1 MSVTNSPASAILR
14 VRRLS
19 SRRPSG
25 RRASSSCDC
34 CPSREPDEWTEWT
47 TWVGQRRSAGL
58 RSGVGRQSSKDVCV
72 FLAPTCK
79 LRQLAA
85 SRTALHSSSEVARG
99 GRGGRAR
106 APLVRP
112 PNRSSIEHRSNV
124 DISAMFGRVR
134 GAGKATASPRPP
146 RRFDVVALRRL
157 SGGNIRYRRGGCW
170 GVPGCACEA
179 GAVPHRR
186 NRRRRLFP
194 SIRTP
199 SRTVQTPAM
208 TAAGASLRAEPTE
221 GNWNLPSKRRT
232 QSSGRKKTSQQSPAS
247 APCVSCGAPSCTAA
261 DAGAMHVGVW
271 SITRASRTRRPLRR
285 YGNEPRRRP
294 PGVSW

>member
-47 TWVGQRRSAGL
+47 VWVGQRRSAGL

-79 LRQLAA
+79 LRQLGLEDA
-85 SRTALHSSSEVARG
+85 STFVLRGCAGWAGRT
-99 GRGGRAR
+99 RAR
-106 APLVRP
+106 ALGSSPEPIEYRA
-112 PNRSSIEHRSNV
+112 SIECRY
-124 DISAMFGRVR
+124 FGDVR
-134 GAGKATASPRPP
+134 AGSGRGKSDGVAPTPASFRRGRTKKAVWR
-146 RRFDVVALRRL
+146 
-157 SGGNIRYRRGGCW
+157 NIRYRRGGCW
-170 GVPGCACEA
+170 DVPGCACEA

-208 TAAGASLRAEPTE
+208 TVAGASLRAEPTE

>member
-1 MSVTNSPASAILR
+1 MDDVGRSATKRGFQVGGWKTKFKRRLR
-14 VRRLS
+14 VFGANS
-19 SRRPSG
+19 
-25 RRASSSCDC
+25 
-34 CPSREPDEWTEWT
+34 
-47 TWVGQRRSAGL
+47 
-58 RSGVGRQSSKDVCV
+58 
-72 FLAPTCK
+72 
-79 LRQLAA
+79 RQLAA

-157 SGGNIRYRRGGCW
+157 SGGNMRYRRGGCW

-199 SRTVQTPAM
+199 SRTVPTPAM
-208 TAAGASLRAEPTE
+208 TVAGASLRAEPTE

>member
-47 TWVGQRRSAGL
+47 AWGRSVMERGSQVGGWKTKFKRRL
-58 RSGVGRQSSKDVCV
+58 RV
-72 FLAPTCK
+72 FGANS
-79 LRQLAA
+79 RQLAA

-170 GVPGCACEA
+170 GVPGCACAA

-199 SRTVQTPAM
+199 SNTVQTPAM

>member
-14 VRRLS
+14 GRRLS

-72 FLAPTCK
+72 FLAPTLQVAPTRPRGRLYIRPPR
-79 LRQLAA
+79 LRG
-85 SRTALHSSSEVARG
+85 VG
-99 GRGGRAR
+99 GADAR
-106 APLVRP
+106 APFVRP

-157 SGGNIRYRRGGCW
+157 SGGNIRYQRCGCW
-170 GVPGCACEA
+170 GVPGCACAA

-199 SRTVQTPAM
+199 SNTVQTPAM

-232 QSSGRKKTSQQSPAS
+232 QSSGRKKTSQQSPA
-247 APCVSCGAPSCTAA
+247 
-261 DAGAMHVGVW
+261 
-271 SITRASRTRRPLRR
+271 
-285 YGNEPRRRP
+285 
-294 PGVSW
+294 